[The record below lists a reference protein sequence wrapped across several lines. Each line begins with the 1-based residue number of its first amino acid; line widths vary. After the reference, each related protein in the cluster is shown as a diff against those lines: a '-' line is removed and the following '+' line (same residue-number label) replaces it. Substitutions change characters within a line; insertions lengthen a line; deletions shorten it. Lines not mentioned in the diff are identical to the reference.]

1 LNNFG
6 DIFFLRVTKNMKQ
19 LKRGRP
25 FNSVT
30 TVKVKMIDL
39 LGVVSPGCEVV
50 VGRKWADSVG
60 VLDKCFL
67 KQQVEQE
74 LQIDT
79 LFD

>member
-1 LNNFG
+1 MNE
-6 DIFFLRVTKNMKQ
+6 IK
-19 LKRGRP
+19 KRAGRP

-39 LGVVSPGCEVV
+39 LGVVLPECEVV

-67 KQQVEQE
+67 KQQVEQD
-74 LQIDT
+74 LQIET

>member
-1 LNNFG
+1 MQN
-6 DIFFLRVTKNMKQ
+6 T
-19 LKRGRP
+19 LKRKVGRP
-25 FNSVT
+25 AKSVT

-39 LGVVSPGCEVV
+39 LGVVLPECEVV

-67 KQQVEQE
+67 KQQVEQD
-74 LQIDT
+74 LQIET

>member
-1 LNNFG
+1 MNE
-6 DIFFLRVTKNMKQ
+6 TK
-19 LKRGRP
+19 KRAGRP

-39 LGVVSPGCEVV
+39 LGVVLPECEVV

-60 VLDKCFL
+60 VLGKCFR

-74 LQIDT
+74 LQFDN

>member
-1 LNNFG
+1 MNE
-6 DIFFLRVTKNMKQ
+6 TK
-19 LKRGRP
+19 KRAGRP

-39 LGVVSPGCEVV
+39 LGVVLPECEVV
-50 VGRKWADSVG
+50 VGRKWADSIG

-67 KQQVEQE
+67 KQQVEQD
-74 LQIDT
+74 LQIET

>member
-1 LNNFG
+1 MQN
-6 DIFFLRVTKNMKQ
+6 T
-19 LKRGRP
+19 LKRKVGRP
-25 FNSVT
+25 AKSVT

-39 LGVVSPGCEVV
+39 LGVVLPECEVV

-67 KQQVEQE
+67 KQQVEPE
-74 LQIDT
+74 LQFDN

>member
-6 DIFFLRVTKNMKQ
+6 GIFLLSVIKNMKEI
-19 LKRGRP
+19 KRGRP

-30 TVKVKMIDL
+30 TVKVRMIDL
-39 LGVVSPGCEVV
+39 LGVVLPDCEVV
-50 VGRKWADSVG
+50 VGRKWADSIG

-67 KQQVEQE
+67 KQQAEPE

>member
-1 LNNFG
+1 MNE
-6 DIFFLRVTKNMKQ
+6 TK
-19 LKRGRP
+19 KRAGRP

-39 LGVVSPGCEVV
+39 LGVVLPDCEVV

-74 LQIDT
+74 FRIDT

>member
-1 LNNFG
+1 
-6 DIFFLRVTKNMKQ
+6 MKQ
-19 LKRGRP
+19 LKKGRP

-39 LGVVSPGCEVV
+39 LGVVLPDCEVV

-67 KQQVEQE
+67 KQQVEQD
-74 LQIDT
+74 LQIET

>member
-1 LNNFG
+1 
-6 DIFFLRVTKNMKQ
+6 
-19 LKRGRP
+19 LKRKVGRP
-25 FNSVT
+25 AKSVT

-39 LGVVSPGCEVV
+39 LGVVLPECEVV

-67 KQQVEQE
+67 KQQVEPE
-74 LQIDT
+74 LQFDN

>member
-1 LNNFG
+1 
-6 DIFFLRVTKNMKQ
+6 
-19 LKRGRP
+19 
-25 FNSVT
+25 VT
-30 TVKVKMIDL
+30 TVKVRMIDL
-39 LGVVSPGCEVV
+39 LGVVLPECEVV

-74 LQIDT
+74 LQIET

>member
-1 LNNFG
+1 MQN
-6 DIFFLRVTKNMKQ
+6 T
-19 LKRGRP
+19 LKRKVGRP
-25 FNSVT
+25 AKSVT

-39 LGVVSPGCEVV
+39 LGVVLPECEVV

-67 KQQVEQE
+67 KQQVEPE
-74 LQIDT
+74 LQIET

>member
-1 LNNFG
+1 MQN
-6 DIFFLRVTKNMKQ
+6 T
-19 LKRGRP
+19 LKRKVGRP
-25 FNSVT
+25 AKSVT

-39 LGVVSPGCEVV
+39 LGVVLPECEVV

-74 LQIDT
+74 LQIDSF
-79 LFD
+79 FD

>member
-1 LNNFG
+1 MNNFG
-6 DIFFLRVTKNMKQ
+6 DIFLLRVIKNMKQ

-39 LGVVSPGCEVV
+39 LGVVLPECEVV

-74 LQIDT
+74 LQIDSF
-79 LFD
+79 FD

>member
-1 LNNFG
+1 MNE
-6 DIFFLRVTKNMKQ
+6 TK
-19 LKRGRP
+19 KRAGRP

-39 LGVVSPGCEVV
+39 LGVVLPECEVV

-67 KQQVEQE
+67 KQQAEPE
-74 LQIDT
+74 LQIEAGYNGG
-79 LFD
+79 LIFD

>member
-1 LNNFG
+1 MNE
-6 DIFFLRVTKNMKQ
+6 TK
-19 LKRGRP
+19 KRAGRP

-39 LGVVSPGCEVV
+39 LGVVLPECEVV

-74 LQIDT
+74 LRIDT

>member
-1 LNNFG
+1 
-6 DIFFLRVTKNMKQ
+6 MKQ

-39 LGVVSPGCEVV
+39 LGVVLPECEVV

-74 LQIDT
+74 LQIDSF
-79 LFD
+79 FD

>member
-1 LNNFG
+1 MNE
-6 DIFFLRVTKNMKQ
+6 TK
-19 LKRGRP
+19 KRAGRP

-39 LGVVSPGCEVV
+39 LGVVLPECEVV
-50 VGRKWADSVG
+50 VGRKWADSIV

-67 KQQVEQE
+67 KQQVEPE
-74 LQIDT
+74 LQFDN

>member
-1 LNNFG
+1 MQN
-6 DIFFLRVTKNMKQ
+6 T
-19 LKRGRP
+19 LKRKVGRP
-25 FNSVT
+25 AKSVT

-39 LGVVSPGCEVV
+39 LGVVLPECEVV

-74 LQIDT
+74 L
-79 LFD
+79 

>member
-1 LNNFG
+1 MNE
-6 DIFFLRVTKNMKQ
+6 TK
-19 LKRGRP
+19 KRAGRP

-39 LGVVSPGCEVV
+39 LGVVLPECEVV

-60 VLDKCFL
+60 VLGKCFR
-67 KQQVEQE
+67 KQQVEPEFQF
-74 LQIDT
+74 DT

>member
-1 LNNFG
+1 
-6 DIFFLRVTKNMKQ
+6 MKQ

-39 LGVVSPGCEVV
+39 LGVVLPGCEVV

-74 LQIDT
+74 LQIDSF
-79 LFD
+79 FD